1 MATNELVH
9 AKHIKSWQSQVEM
22 EEERAERMASH
33 LRAELE
39 EKTQE
44 MKVNLKTP
52 F

>member
-1 MATNELVH
+1 MAADELVH
-9 AKHIKSWQSQVEM
+9 AKHIKSWQTQAEM
-22 EEERAERMASH
+22 EEERTERMASH

-44 MKVNLKTP
+44 GKLEPP